1 MTRPQLDAHEIN
13 ERREQVVSLLGNS
26 KTDMHGFFRGWCN
39 DIFYRPFANI
49 HSEMIKFMESEGKK
63 KLLVAPRGIGKTSFG
78 KGLAIKETLFGE
90 SLFIVYI
97 SFSEG
102 HATMQ
107 TENIKAS
114 LISNP
119 LLRKAFGSPKEYIK
133 PMNAEE
139 FTGLEATEETS
150 AEELGKEFSKRATVL
165 FGRTLIVPRGCG
177 QQVRGLNWR
186 NKRPDL
192 IIFDDPENR
201 KLIKNENNRVENL
214 TWFMDDVSK
223 CIDTFAGNY
232 KMLYLDTL
240 KHPDALPAH
249 IENMASWETKKLP
262 LCTKEYKSLVPELM
276 SDDEVME
283 IVNEHREAGNLDGF
297 HREYMHEA
305 TSPETASFREEYFN
319 RYSEGDLTRED
330 LQGFINFVV
339 YDPARSVTPQS
350 DKTAIIGISIDTGK
364 ARTYVRDVVNGRLHT
379 DEQFAAAISVARG
392 INAQVIGVEVT
403 GLKEFITKPFKDY
416 LVETGNDDISIVELH
431 PRGNTSKL
439 DRIAA
444 LMPDYRRGN
453 IWHNQNCCGELE
465 GQLLSFP
472 NSRFDDLMD
481 ALSYKIQ
488 MLDTGGIFNVAEVVD
503 DEDEEGLD
511 FEEIEDEL
519 RNLNYE
525 SALDQEDCLIV

>member
-1 MTRPQLDAHEIN
+1 MNDTELN
-13 ERREQVVSLLGNS
+13 ERREQVVSLLGSS
-26 KTDMHGFFRGWCN
+26 KDDLHGFFRGWCD

-49 HSEMIKFMESEGKK
+49 HKEMIDFMESDGKK

-119 LLRKAFGSPKEYIK
+119 LLRKAFGSPKDYVQPVGAGELS
-133 PMNAEE
+133 
-139 FTGLEATEETS
+139 GLEDS
-150 AEELGKEFSKRATVL
+150 SSDELGKEFSKRATVL

-201 KLIKNENNRVENL
+201 KLIKNENNRSENL

-223 CIDTFAGNY
+223 CVDTFANNY

-249 IENMASWETKKLP
+249 IEEMASWKTKKLP
-262 LCTKEYKSLVPELM
+262 LCTPDYKSLVPELM

-283 IVNEHREAGNLDGF
+283 IVTEHRNAGNLDGF

-305 TSPETASFREEYFN
+305 TSPETASFRQEHFN

-330 LQGFINFVV
+330 LQSFINFVV

-350 DKTAIIGISIDTGK
+350 DKTAIMGISIDPGK

-379 DEQFAAAISVARG
+379 DEQFAAAVSVARN
-392 INAQVIGVEVT
+392 INASVIGVEVT
-403 GLKEFITKPFKDY
+403 GLKEFITKPLKDY
-416 LVETGNDDISIVELH
+416 LVESGNDDLNIIELH
-431 PRGNTSKL
+431 PRGNASKL

-444 LMPDYRRGN
+444 LMPDYRMGK
-453 IWHNQNCCGELE
+453 IYHNQNCCNELE

-488 MLDTGGIFNVAEVVD
+488 MLDTGGIFNIAED
-503 DEDEEGLD
+503 SLGSIDDEEGLD
-511 FEEIEDEL
+511 FDEIEDEL
-519 RNLNYE
+519 RKLSYE
-525 SALDQEDCLIV
+525 PALDQEDIQLI